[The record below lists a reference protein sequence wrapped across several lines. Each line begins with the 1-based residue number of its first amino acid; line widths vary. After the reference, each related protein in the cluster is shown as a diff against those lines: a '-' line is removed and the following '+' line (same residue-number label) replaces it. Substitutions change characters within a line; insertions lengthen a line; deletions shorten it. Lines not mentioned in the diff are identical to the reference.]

1 MRASAASQTISPAD
15 IPAPQAKVDAHKTG
29 ANKADAASP
38 FALLMEATA
47 KDPAKAVRKDAKE
60 SGDKSADDKPA
71 IKQNDVKRND
81 TKQNDAQQNDNVT
94 ARTAPQPKPDAPAK
108 AAKQDKD
115 SDKSKDDAVQTG
127 ESTDDD
133 KQVASVAQPASDQ
146 QALPPLAPAAII
158 VPADPALEAQT
169 DTGIDGATPITE
181 TVAPGMP
188 TSGMGGPQSA
198 PMDAPA
204 QPGEIAQTQAPPQT
218 APQGPAQPGDA
229 EAEDSET
236 IVTAAAAQ
244 TVPAEPPVAAKDTA
258 KPVKTAAKSEAAKPE
273 ATGVESVN
281 DTALQSAKAGDGDEA
296 KSAKTDLAKTD
307 LAQNGLAK
315 PNSTDGASPKGA
327 HNSVAGN
334 AKADSGASDKTDTPH
349 PDARPVE
356 SVDAAAVKPAP
367 QSATVSN
374 AAFAIN
380 TLAAPQA
387 AQHSQAP
394 IAIQHVQVTAQAA
407 PDVPALAVEIA
418 AKSQSG
424 AKQFDIR
431 LDPPELGRV
440 EVRLSID
447 ATGKAS
453 AHLSAD
459 QPQTLSLLQ
468 KDAPLLT
475 RALREAGL
483 DVSQDGL
490 NFSLRQQAHD
500 QNGNDGNNGRF
511 ASSRAFSLAAT
522 ASIDPAAV
530 TMAYRGLADGRVDI
544 RV

>member
-15 IPAPQAKVDAHKTG
+15 IPAPQAKADANKAG
-29 ANKADAASP
+29 ANKADTASP

-60 SGDKSADDKPA
+60 SGDKSADDKPVV
-71 IKQNDVKRND
+71 KQNDVKQND
-81 TKQNDAQQNDNVT
+81 TKQNNNVA
-94 ARTAPQPKPDAPAK
+94 ARTASQPVSAKP
-108 AAKQDKD
+108 AKQDKD
-115 SDKSKDDAVQTG
+115 SDKNKDDTVQAG
-127 ESTDDD
+127 ESTADDQ
-133 KQVASVAQPASDQ
+133 QVASVAQPVSDQ
-146 QALPPLAPAAII
+146 QALPPPAPAAIT
-158 VPADPALEAQT
+158 VPADPVLEAQT
-169 DTGIDGATPITE
+169 DTAIADTEIDGATPIVE
-181 TVAPGMP
+181 TAVPGMP
-188 TSGMGGPQSA
+188 ASGMGVPQSGV
-198 PMDAPA
+198 MDAPA
-204 QPGEIAQTQAPPQT
+204 QPGEIAQTQTPPQT

-244 TVPAEPPVAAKDTA
+244 TVPAGPPVAAKDTA
-258 KPVKTAAKSEAAKPE
+258 KPVKTAAKSETAKPE
-273 ATGVESVN
+273 ITGVESVN
-281 DTALQSAKAGDGDEA
+281 DTAMQSAKAGDSDEA
-296 KSAKTDLAKTD
+296 NPAKTD

-315 PNSTDGASPKGA
+315 PDGTDGASLKGA
-327 HNSVAGN
+327 HNSVASN
-334 AKADSGASDKTDTPH
+334 AKADTGASDKTDTPH
-349 PDARPVE
+349 IDIRPVE
-356 SVDAAAVKPAP
+356 SVDAAAAKPAP

-394 IAIQHVQVTAQAA
+394 IATQHVQVTAQAA

-500 QNGNDGNNGRF
+500 QSGNDSNNGRF